1 MLVQFGLAPLAPEW
15 NSCVV
20 CIGTFD
26 GVHLGHQAVISTAV
40 SQALELRQ
48 PSVLIT
54 FDRHPAAVLA
64 PDKNPAAIATLGQKL
79 RRFESLGV
87 TVCLVLPFDER
98 TSQIEA
104 QAFLDDVLVAK
115 LHANSIVVGHDFAFG
130 KGRAGTPEWLAERMP
145 TVVVPPCEFE
155 GQRVSSTKIRSLI
168 RAGDVAT
175 AEKLLG
181 APFSLG
187 GVVVKG
193 QQLGRQLGF
202 PTVNVARLCDQILP
216 ADGVYAGRCETVH
229 GEFRA
234 AISVGHRRT
243 GTEPCPVEAFL
254 IDYQG
259 DSLYGTVV
267 ELQFASMIREQR
279 DFDDL
284 DALAEQ
290 IRQDVATIENGLG
303 I

>member
-1 MLVQFGLAPLAPEW
+1 MLVQFGLAPLAPQW

-40 SQALELRQ
+40 SKALELQR

-64 PDKNPAAIATLGQKL
+64 PDKNPDAITALGQKL
-79 RRFESLGV
+79 RRFEALGV

-115 LHANSIVVGHDFAFG
+115 LRAGSIIVGHDFALG
-130 KGRAGTPEWLAERMP
+130 KDRVGTPEWLAERVP
-145 TVVVPPCEFE
+145 TVVVPARELD
-155 GQRVSSTKIRSLI
+155 GHRVSSTKIRSLI
-168 RAGDVAT
+168 RSGDVA
-175 AEKLLG
+175 AAASMLG
-181 APFSLG
+181 APFSLP

-202 PTVNVARLCDQILP
+202 PTVNVARLCVQVLP
-216 ADGVYAGRCETVH
+216 ADGVYAGRCDTVH

-243 GTEPCPVEAFL
+243 DEGPNPIEAFL
-254 IDYQG
+254 IDYHG
-259 DSLYGTVV
+259 DSLYGTTV
-267 ELQFASMIREQR
+267 ELKFSEMIREQR

-284 DALAEQ
+284 DSLAEQ
-290 IRQDVATIENGLG
+290 IRQDVAAITNDLG